1 MGRLAVEVPTGLCR
15 RARVSVPP
23 PATKRPSLS
32 CDRRPLAAPLSRP
45 PYPQKTPSKK
55 NHPHHNTDKYCGD
68 ACCTPALAIMEEM
81 GVLAELVAN
90 NEAHFADAG
99 GFVSPKGIS
108 YIGACKEK
116 LGQAACAAVKRINL
130 DARMA
135 KAAAK
140 AGAQLKEEFEVVDAA
155 FDADKG
161 LWTVVSS
168 TGATVK
174 GRQLVVADGATSK
187 LATKLGY
194 CTEPPRGVCTRA
206 FVEGG
211 THNTNFDGVCFY
223 PKWSLPGYAAP
234 QRRAQLLLLPDP
246 LWQARLLWGC
256 HRE

>member
-1 MGRLAVEVPTGLCR
+1 M
-15 RARVSVPP
+15 
-23 PATKRPSLS
+23 
-32 CDRRPLAAPLSRP
+32 
-45 PYPQKTPSKK
+45 
-55 NHPHHNTDKYCGD
+55 
-68 ACCTPALAIMEEM
+68 
-81 GVLAELVAN
+81 LAELVAN

-108 YIGACKEK
+108 YIGASKEK

-135 KAAAK
+135 KAASK
-140 AGAQLKEEFEVVDAA
+140 AGAQLKEEFEVVDAT

-174 GRQLVVADGATSK
+174 GRQLVIADGATSK

-194 CTEPPRGVCTRA
+194 CTEAPRGVCTRA

-223 PKWSLPGYAAP
+223 PKWSLPGYAGEFFFVFGFWFLVP
-234 QRRAQLLLLPDP
+234 LLRRRRHTP
-246 LWQARLLWGC
+246 AR
-256 HRE
+256 